1 MYYSIYAITFNFNC
15 FILDLVNFRNE
26 ELLLRFGRHLKSL
39 RKREK
44 VTQEELSFRSEI
56 SLSQIARIETGKIN
70 PTLCTLVVISESL
83 KIELNEL
90 LSFR

>member
-1 MYYSIYAITFNFNC
+1 MYAITFNFNC

-39 RKREK
+39 RTREK